1 VVVGFVLVVL
11 GSVVAIFPR
20 HIVAIAPYWRVGM
33 PERAT
38 PQSVHAAR
46 IGALL
51 VLVAGVIVVLA
62 ST

>member
-1 VVVGFVLVVL
+1 M
-11 GSVVAIFPR
+11 AIFPR
-20 HIVAIAPYWRVGM
+20 PIVAIAPYWRVGM

-38 PQSVHAAR
+38 LQSVHAAR

-51 VLVAGVIVVLA
+51 VLVAGIIVVLA